1 MLKIP
6 ADLILLKGGVLVSWS
21 TGTCLLYILL
31 FSFSHSEVDILLQT
45 QCLSLNF
52 DVKINIRSVR
62 SQNRIERRTLDSLP
76 CNQKKKKKNKKEQ
89 KTLTVL
95 INWR

>member
-6 ADLILLKGGVLVSWS
+6 ADLILLKGGVLVRWS
-21 TGTCLLYILL
+21 TCLLYIV

-52 DVKINIRSVR
+52 DAKIYIVYKLV
-62 SQNRIERRTLDSLP
+62 T
-76 CNQKKKKKNKKEQ
+76 
-89 KTLTVL
+89 
-95 INWR
+95 

>member
-6 ADLILLKGGVLVSWS
+6 ADLILLKGGVLVRWS
-21 TGTCLLYILL
+21 TCLLYIVF

-52 DVKINIRSVR
+52 DAKIYISAVR
-62 SQNRIERRTLDSLP
+62 SQNGIEQSLP
-76 CNQKKKKKNKKEQ
+76 QSSSRSVYACTNIIFLRMYQE
-89 KTLTVL
+89 
-95 INWR
+95 

>member
-6 ADLILLKGGVLVSWS
+6 ADLILLKGGVLARW
-21 TGTCLLYILL
+21 GTCLLYILF

-52 DVKINIRSVR
+52 DALVFLVMCYLENIA
-62 SQNRIERRTLDSLP
+62 SLLQ
-76 CNQKKKKKNKKEQ
+76 CSAY
-89 KTLTVL
+89 
-95 INWR
+95 